1 MFSNYFKLAVK
12 VLGRRPSFTAISLFG
27 ISFTLMILI
36 LLAAFLDAELGEE
49 QPLGNRDELVF
60 VDRITMKLEV
70 PDTTWQVDSTLVNGQ
85 MTYDSTEIIT
95 TSNRSFSSAML
106 SYSFADRHLRDV
118 AGAKD
123 YSIYSPTFNYD
134 LFING
139 NKLTFDAVYSDERF
153 WDIYNF
159 EFLQGR
165 PFRKQEVE
173 GQAQVVVLTQKATKQ
188 YFGTDE
194 DVLGKFM
201 EIDNKRFE
209 LIGIVK
215 ELSNSKGFLSGQAYL
230 PITTANPV
238 VLNNDSFQGPFEVV
252 FLAGSARGKEDIRQD
267 LDRKARQ
274 IVMPNPEQYNVLEL
288 QSSDFLSRY
297 AFSVFPRRDGPDSSQ
312 RMLFIVFGGLL
323 LLFVL
328 LPTLNL
334 INLNVSRIM
343 ERSTEIG
350 VRKAFGAHSNN
361 ILLQLVFENIV
372 LTFLGGAIGLLLA
385 LGALYLVNDSNI
397 LPNTTL
403 RFNVSVFLYSLL
415 ICLVFGII
423 SGLLPAWRMSRI
435 QIVNAIKQNQL

>member
-60 VDRITMKLEV
+60 LNRAIMKLEV
-70 PDTTWQVDSTLVNGQ
+70 QDTTYQVDSTLVDGR
-85 MTYDSTEIIT
+85 MVYDSSEVVTNN
-95 TSNRSFSSAML
+95 NRSFSSSQL
-106 SYSFADRHLRDV
+106 SYSFANRYLRDV
-118 AGAKD
+118 AGAEN
-123 YSIYSPTFNYD
+123 YSIYSSMFNYD

-139 NKLTFDAVYSDERF
+139 NKLTFDVVYSDERF

-159 EFLQGR
+159 QFLQGR

-173 GQAQVVVLTQKATKQ
+173 GQTQVVVLTQKAAKQ
-188 YFGTDE
+188 YFGTGQN
-194 DVLGKFM
+194 VLGKFV
-201 EIDNKRFE
+201 EIDGKQFE
-209 LIGIVK
+209 LIGMV
-215 ELSNSKGFLSGQAYL
+215 EQLSNSKGFLSGQAYL
-230 PITTANPV
+230 PVTTANPM
-238 VLNNDSFQGPFEVV
+238 VLNEEGFLGPFEAV
-252 FLAGSARGKEDIRQD
+252 FLASSARGKTDIRQD

-274 IVMPNPEQYNVLEL
+274 IVMPNPENYNTLEL
-288 QSSDFLSRY
+288 VSSDYFSRY
-297 AFSVFPRRDGPDSSQ
+297 AFSIFGFTNDPDKSL
-312 RMLFIVFGGLL
+312 RMVLLVFGGLL

-343 ERSTEIG
+343 ERSAEIG
-350 VRKAFGAHSNN
+350 VRKAFGAHSQN
-361 ILLQLVFENIV
+361 ILLQLVFENVV
-372 LTFLGGAIGLLLA
+372 LTFLGGAIGLVLA
-385 LGALYLVNDSNI
+385 LGALYLVNDSQI
-397 LPNTTL
+397 LDTPL
-403 RFNVSVFLYSLL
+403 RFNLPVFLYSLL
-415 ICLVFGII
+415 ICLIFGII